1 MVTDEKLV
9 LTVPEAG
16 ELLGISRAQA
26 YLMVKQGRLPVIK
39 FGRRLVVPRPALMRM
54 LESVTP
60 GVFSIEGG
68 RR

>member
-26 YLMVKQGRLPVIK
+26 YLMAKRGLLPVLHL
-39 FGRRLVVPRPALMRM
+39 GRRIVVPRPALMRM
-54 LESVTP
+54 LENAGSK
-60 GVFSIEGG
+60 S
-68 RR
+68 